1 MNRQQNIGKIS
12 QEFHQICNRE
22 NANDCIKALGNA
34 LTMVLILNFKKEE
47 VRDIVLGL
55 AKEVV
60 KNYNDIYK
68 GEKELKNAAYNRKES

>member
-1 MNRQQNIGKIS
+1 VNRQQNIGKIS

-22 NANDCIKALGNA
+22 NPNECIKALANA

-60 KNYNDIYK
+60 RNYNDIYK
-68 GEKELKNAAYNRKES
+68 GEKELKNATYNRKKS